1 MSKPL
6 KQRQID
12 AIHYGRPQKL
22 QRIGNAHPEKKP
34 DCRQSGVFIA
44 QLVAERIADEEKW
57 KA

>member
-22 QRIGNAHPEKKP
+22 QRIGNAHPGKKP
-34 DCRQSGVFIA
+34 DRRQGGVFIA
-44 QLVAERIADEEKW
+44 QPVAERIADQEKG